1 MFILYLKDVVTLLN
15 PEEVSRGECSRE
27 SGENAVEAEGDTRT
41 LPMDIQTIEVGD
53 EIQVATMPSS
63 TTHTIILHTLRSK
76 CMEYLRY
83 DVVQPAKEPHIKS
96 TGVRKNKN
104 ARENPT
110 IYGR

>member
-1 MFILYLKDVVTLLN
+1 MWAVLLN
-15 PEEVSRGECSRE
+15 FSETLFLCGVYLYTLYTKECSMTDKAKRAITNYT
-27 SGENAVEAEGDTRT
+27 SHSPV
-41 LPMDIQTIEVGD
+41 
-53 EIQVATMPSS
+53 
-63 TTHTIILHTLRSK
+63 
-76 CMEYLRY
+76 EYLRY

>member
-1 MFILYLKDVVTLLN
+1 MSKLQK
-15 PEEVSRGECSRE
+15 PEQ
-27 SGENAVEAEGDTRT
+27 N
-41 LPMDIQTIEVGD
+41 TISDNKKV
-53 EIQVATMPSS
+53 PS
-63 TTHTIILHTLRSK
+63 IILHTLRSK

-104 ARENPT
+104 ARENPS

>member
-1 MFILYLKDVVTLLN
+1 MGIFAAAACMFGISSFNKHCTILIIPAPLAARPYNYDYT
-15 PEEVSRGECSRE
+15 STRRE
-27 SGENAVEAEGDTRT
+27 
-41 LPMDIQTIEVGD
+41 
-53 EIQVATMPSS
+53 
-63 TTHTIILHTLRSK
+63 K

-96 TGVRKNKN
+96 TGVRKNEN